1 MNWTSR
7 EALFHHSRLLLGYL
21 FRASRKPVWNDEKRR
36 WNTQC
41 SGRLATVE
49 GIPWPSFAQIPLCWH
64 SPPTGYRI
72 DLAMGRF
79 LVLDSWPS
87 GKMKKPPG
95 DGKESFFIESR
106 TIQKWG
112 QIIGSSAR
120 HASLQTLFNVP
131 RLPSLLHLLWNR
143 PGFARAESW
152 NNSWLKAFSTCLLS
166 CATQLPFVF
175 PRVGLAL
182 SSPTPGPEHYM
193 PSLWRDP
200 YGSAAKN

>member
-87 GKMKKPPG
+87 GKMKKPPA

-143 PGFARAESW
+143 HVLLVQNPGTTLGWKPFPP
-152 NNSWLKAFSTCLLS
+152 AFFHVQHS
-166 CATQLPFVF
+166 CHSYSP
-175 PRVGLAL
+175 GL
-182 SSPTPGPEHYM
+182 G
-193 PSLWRDP
+193 
-200 YGSAAKN
+200 

>member
-1 MNWTSR
+1 MLWATGNRRRHPMAQLRADPIVLAFTPNWIQNWP
-7 EALFHHSRLLLGYL
+7 GYGSV
-21 FRASRKPVWNDEKRR
+21 FS
-36 WNTQC
+36 T
-41 SGRLATVE
+41 
-49 GIPWPSFAQIPLCWH
+49 
-64 SPPTGYRI
+64 
-72 DLAMGRF
+72 
-79 LVLDSWPS
+79 WPS

-131 RLPSLLHLLWNR
+131 RLLSLLHLLWNR
-143 PGFARAESW
+143 HVLLVQNPGTTLGWKPFPPA
-152 NNSWLKAFSTCLLS
+152 TCLLS

-200 YGSAAKN
+200 YGSVDKN

>member
-7 EALFHHSRLLLGYL
+7 EALFLHSRLLLGYL

-49 GIPWPSFAQIPLCWH
+49 GIPWPWH

-79 LVLDSWPS
+79 LVLDHLGKWRSHLVMVKSPS
-87 GKMKKPPG
+87 LLNHA
-95 DGKESFFIESR
+95 
-106 TIQKWG
+106 IQKWG

-143 PGFARAESW
+143 HALLVQNPGTTLGRKPFPPA
-152 NNSWLKAFSTCLLS
+152 TCLLS

-200 YGSAAKN
+200 YGSVAKN